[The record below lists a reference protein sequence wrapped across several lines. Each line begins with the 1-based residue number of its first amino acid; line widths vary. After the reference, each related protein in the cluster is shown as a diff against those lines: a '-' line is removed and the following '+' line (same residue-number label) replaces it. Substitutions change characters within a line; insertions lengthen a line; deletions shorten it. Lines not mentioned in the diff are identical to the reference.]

1 MGDQE
6 NENLELTSLEARVD
20 ELIRTV
26 ENLASEN
33 RALKSQHA
41 TLASEQA
48 LLIEKTEMAR
58 TRVEAMIARLKAMES
73 RFKAGEYLN
82 RQMKE
87 LRDSGKIIG
96 AERIAVLAALNI
108 ANEFQEYKRQKEG
121 YTSNIGDSL
130 KRIQAKIAGAI
141 MKGRQMDMTEPM
153 QGRLDA

>member
-41 TLASEQA
+41 TLASERA

-58 TRVEAMIARLKAMES
+58 TRVEAMIARLKAMEA
-73 RFKAGEYLN
+73 REGGPGHV
-82 RQMKE
+82 RQRHR
-87 LRDSGKIIG
+87 LG
-96 AERIAVLAALNI
+96 AQLVREPDHLDGVAAL
-108 ANEFQEYKRQKEG
+108 ELG
-121 YTSNIGDSL
+121 
-130 KRIQAKIAGAI
+130 
-141 MKGRQMDMTEPM
+141 
-153 QGRLDA
+153 QGPLGQVAVWSDVV